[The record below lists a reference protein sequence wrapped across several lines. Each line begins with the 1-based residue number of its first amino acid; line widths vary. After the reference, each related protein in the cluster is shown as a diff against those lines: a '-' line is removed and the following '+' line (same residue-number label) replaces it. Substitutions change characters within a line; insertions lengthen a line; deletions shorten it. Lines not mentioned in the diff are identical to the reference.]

1 MPFLRIDP
9 SSFDVAALAPAV
21 TALRDGG
28 VVAFPTDTF
37 YGLAAD
43 PRSGAAVRALFTLK
57 GRRGDQAIP
66 LIAGSRAQV
75 AELCGPLPDAAAAL
89 ADQFWPGPLS
99 ILFDAPPDLDP
110 AVHAGTGAV
119 AVRVPEHPVARALA
133 LAFGSP
139 LTATSAN
146 LTGDPPV
153 TSAAA
158 LAPLERRRALL
169 IVDAGAT
176 RGGDPSTIVDVRPA
190 RARLVRAGAIAWD
203 RVLESLQA

>member
-1 MPFLRIDP
+1 VPFLKIDP
-9 SSFDVAALAPAV
+9 LSFDADALAPAV
-21 TALRDGG
+21 SALRTGG

-37 YGLAAD
+37 YGLAVD
-43 PRSGAAVRALFTLK
+43 PRSGDAVRALFALK
-57 GRRGDQAIP
+57 SRRDDQAVP

-75 AELCGPLPDAAAAL
+75 ADLVGPLGPAARSL
-89 ADQFWPGPLS
+89 ADKFWPGPLS
-99 ILFDAPPDLDP
+99 ILFDAPATLDP
-110 AVHAGTGAV
+110 AVHAGTHAV

-133 LAFGSP
+133 LAFGGP
-139 LTATSAN
+139 VTATSAN
-146 LTGDPPV
+146 QSGEPPV

-158 LAPLERRRALL
+158 LVPLERRRALL
-169 IVDAGAT
+169 VIDAGMT